1 MGFSMTYTE
10 YFLMLLGVFSFVVA
24 FLSKWLNFSAVMV
37 GGISVVFNLLCVI
50 YFAHKFMESL

>member
-1 MGFSMTYTE
+1 
-10 YFLMLLGVFSFVVA
+10 MLLGTFSFVVA

-50 YFAHKFMESL
+50 YFAHKFTESL